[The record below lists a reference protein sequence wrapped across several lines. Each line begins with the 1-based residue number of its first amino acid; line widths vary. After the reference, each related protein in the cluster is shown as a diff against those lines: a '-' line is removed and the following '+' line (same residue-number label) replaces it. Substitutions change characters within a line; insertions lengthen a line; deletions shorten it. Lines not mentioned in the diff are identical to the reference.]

1 MYIFP
6 NHHFH
11 EHTEVHHNG
20 NPIKYLPN
28 WLSVVFSLLCIL
40 FNTARKHLFYKFIST
55 FLIILNTFS
64 LIILYNLVKVWE
76 LKKGIWSIFLN
87 YSLRSLYYFTFP
99 PQMYTIV
106 IFLKTEKK
114 MYAVLFLTLC
124 MKTVRIIKCFSLYF
138 PPFYYFKHYGEIM
151 KVIAAANNL
160 IVF

>member
-1 MYIFP
+1 MYVFP

-11 EHTEVHHNG
+11 DHTEVHHNG
-20 NPIKYLPN
+20 NLINYLAN
-28 WLSVVFSLLCIL
+28 WLLVVFHFSVLYLIWQEM
-40 FNTARKHLFYKFIST
+40 FFYKFIST

-64 LIILYNLVKVWE
+64 LITSYYFVKVWE
-76 LKKGIWSIFLN
+76 LKKGLWSIFLN

-138 PPFYYFKHYGEIM
+138 PPFYYFKHYVEGM
-151 KVIAAANNL
+151 KVIVAVTNL
-160 IVF
+160 MIF